1 MLVRSELNLISETA
15 PEGRSRIAGMCFR
28 SKNLSDPFVS
38 CSSKHISSA
47 AIRSLPRVSETT
59 SCSFN
64 LSSGWPLNS
73 LSILCSKSRI
83 DTPVDALSVSIE
95 HTNAVT
101 PFGGEHCS
109 KEKLCFLIRFE
120 VVFISSRQGPNEK
133 SKVVFSCGLQ
143 ASTLFLIFLER
154 EIKKSS
160 PNNPLTVLVAG
171 LLVIQNRCDLLHAI
185 RDLQH
190 AGSLAKLFN
199 QQAAY
204 IKEISNYF
212 WII

>member
-28 SKNLSDPFVS
+28 SKNLSDPLVN

-47 AIRSLPRVSETT
+47 ANRSLPRVSETT

-120 VVFISSRQGPNEK
+120 LVFISSRQGQMRSQK
-133 SKVVFSCGLQ
+133 LY
-143 ASTLFLIFLER
+143 
-154 EIKKSS
+154 S
-160 PNNPLTVLVAG
+160 PAVSRL
-171 LLVIQNRCDLLHAI
+171 RHC
-185 RDLQH
+185 
-190 AGSLAKLFN
+190 F
-199 QQAAY
+199 
-204 IKEISNYF
+204 
-212 WII
+212 